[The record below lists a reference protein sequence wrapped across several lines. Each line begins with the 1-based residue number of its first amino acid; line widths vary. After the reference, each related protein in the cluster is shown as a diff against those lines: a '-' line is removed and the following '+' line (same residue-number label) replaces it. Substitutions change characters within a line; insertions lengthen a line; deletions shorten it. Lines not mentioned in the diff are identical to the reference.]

1 MFFQVLQLLVF
12 NVNIVAADYCLKM
25 ILTSRHMHVR
35 RCSFVLQHPALS
47 QPQSVTSFNMVMGAG
62 GVRPKGGFQWAG
74 VLMDWAASEG
84 H

>member
-1 MFFQVLQLLVF
+1 MQLQLHII
-12 NVNIVAADYCLKM
+12 NIVAADYCLKM
-25 ILTSRHMHVR
+25 ILTSRHMHIR
-35 RCSFVLQHPALS
+35 RYSFILQHPGLS

>member
-1 MFFQVLQLLVF
+1 MFFQMFQLLIF
-12 NVNIVAADYCLKM
+12 NNCLKM
-25 ILTSRHMHVR
+25 ILTSRQMHIR
-35 RCSFVLQHPALS
+35 RYSFILQHPGLS

>member
-1 MFFQVLQLLVF
+1 MFFQMLQLLIF
-12 NVNIVAADYCLKM
+12 NI
-25 ILTSRHMHVR
+25 
-35 RCSFVLQHPALS
+35 LQHPALS